1 MLFFRICPEIFQ
13 SIGDRCFRTGRP
25 RTVARST
32 QLDELSRTSYWKGG
46 LGPLAQ
52 KSFRALILEISARKV
67 NQKLILVNA
76 HYWRSINRF
85 R

>member
-1 MLFFRICPEIFQ
+1 MGASKHPEIAQ

-25 RTVARST
+25 RTVARPT

-52 KSFRALILEISARKV
+52 KSFRGPNFRNLGPKSQPKIDFG
-67 NQKLILVNA
+67 Q
-76 HYWRSINRF
+76 RSLLAF
-85 R
+85 YK